1 MLRSSISRPKLWRC
15 RAQSLCF
22 AGWDR
27 EEATDDNEWRE
38 KRKNNNNRVKKWE
51 GRGIGRWRRRTR
63 RERARRGGR
72 KTEEDESQEEKG
84 NVM

>member
-38 KRKNNNNRVKKWE
+38 KRKNNNNRVKKMGGKRYWKMEEKNKE
-51 GRGIGRWRRRTR
+51 GKGATR
-63 RERARRGGR
+63 RKEDRGG
-72 KTEEDESQEEKG
+72 
-84 NVM
+84 